1 MNSLSRIIFLFL
13 FLFSVN
19 SFAETLCVNNAK
31 DYAQYKAS
39 LPVLFRELPVKLG
52 GEGSILFIKI
62 FAVIKI
68 SIIENTIVLNSD
80 SWQGP
85 KGHYKDMN
93 EVKRVCF
100 DMDSKEVI
108 ISFITKDKGRTKDFQ
123 AFFTDTQIRTPDLT
137 LKKITNNQEDELIK
151 KIYSKVSRKPSP
163 KVESEKQ
170 GGNN

>member
-1 MNSLSRIIFLFL
+1 MNSFGRILFLFL

-19 SFAETLCVNNAK
+19 SYAETLCVNNAK

-52 GEGSILFIKI
+52 GEGTVAFVVKV

-68 SIIENTIVLNSD
+68 SIIGNTIVLDANS
-80 SWQGP
+80 WKGP
-85 KGHYKDMN
+85 QGHYNDTT
-93 EVKRVCF
+93 EVKSVCF

-108 ISFITKDKGRTKDFQ
+108 ISFITKDKGGTKDFQ
-123 AFFTDTQIRTPDLT
+123 AFFTDTQIRTPEIT
-137 LKKITNNQEDELIK
+137 LKKITNTQEKIIID
-151 KIYSKVSRKPSP
+151 KIYAKARKPSP